1 MTLDLTTRRPGEVSR
16 AQRVFKLHAER
27 DPFGHIK
34 LRDELNAG
42 NPYALRK
49 LQMKGYTWD
58 DKRKLIVSL

>member
-1 MTLDLTTRRPGEVSR
+1 MIDLSKRRPGEVAR

-34 LRDELNAG
+34 LRAELEAG

-58 DKRKLIVSL
+58 ARRKLIVAL